1 MCPYATKADLVQNV
15 LQSKSLADILLGDQG
30 TGILTNSFASQEKA
44 SESSHS
50 KCLWRE
56 EEGFLWD
63 KNGSQ
68 KPVT

>member
-1 MCPYATKADLVQNV
+1 MRKLSPKKTDY
-15 LQSKSLADILLGDQG
+15 ILLGDQG
-30 TGILTNSFASQEKA
+30 TGILTNSFDSQGKA

-56 EEGFLWD
+56 EEGFPWN